1 MERRKLMDTEVQ
13 AVFDALA
20 DLREKANVNAVFGEP
35 VTVEGRTVIPVAKVA
50 YGFGMGIG
58 GTAVT
63 EEAAAEEAAEK
74 VAEEATG
81 DGSGTGGVGG
91 VLAHPLAVVEVTPEG
106 TWVKP
111 VVDEQKLALAGGLL
125 GAWVAFW
132 LARAL
137 VKILGQKA

>member
-1 MERRKLMDTEVQ
+1 MDREVQ
-13 AVFDALA
+13 TLLDALA
-20 DLREKANVNAVFGEP
+20 DLPEKANVNAVFGDP
-35 VTVEGRTVIPVAKVA
+35 VTVEGRTVMPVAKVA
-50 YGFGMGIG
+50 YGFGMAVG
-58 GTAVT
+58 GTAMT

-81 DGSGTGGVGG
+81 DGSGTGGAGG

-111 VVDEQKLALAGGLL
+111 VVDEQKLALAAGLL
-125 GAWVAFW
+125 GAWVVFW

-137 VKILGQKA
+137 VKIFSHDV